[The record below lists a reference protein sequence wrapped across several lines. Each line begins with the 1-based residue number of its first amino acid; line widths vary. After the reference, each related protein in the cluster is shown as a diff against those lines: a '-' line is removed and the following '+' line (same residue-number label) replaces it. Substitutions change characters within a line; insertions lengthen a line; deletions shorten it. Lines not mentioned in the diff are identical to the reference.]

1 MTKPREETP
10 PVEPATRSG
19 QAERLQQERQRIV
32 ATLSEEN
39 ARLLLARQRVSG
51 MEIEVLAADQAL
63 AANDASEENRAALA
77 ELREQETHA
86 RNELADAEQRIE
98 DLENRMTVVLSD
110 LAALND

>member
-1 MTKPREETP
+1 MTKPHEETP

-51 MEIEVLAADQAL
+51 MEIEVLAAQQAF
-63 AANDASEENRAALA
+63 AAKGASKENRAALA
-77 ELREQETHA
+77 DLRDREAVA
-86 RNELADAEQRIE
+86 RNELANAEQRIE
-98 DLENRMTVVLSD
+98 DLENHMTAILSD